1 MKMVIYMN
9 ENLKMDLQ
17 KEREDYKMKMVRY
30 IKEILKIIIKK
41 EKEYFI

>member
-30 IKEILKIIIKK
+30 IKEILKVIIKK